1 MRYNF
6 LIKIYTMLN
15 IKSTIITVLFFL
27 PQFFFS
33 QYTDEIN
40 SNRPGETMSAFSVGK
55 SVIQAEIGF
64 YGINEKH
71 DLLDYKASGFGTD
84 LMIRYGAFLEQL
96 EFIADIQYQS
106 QEFTTAVTS
115 FKKNNFR
122 QTVLGAKY
130 LIYDPFKN
138 YEKQVNI
145 YSYKANR
152 RFDWHQLIP
161 AVSVFAGAN
170 FVFADNP
177 YAFGSNTLNF
187 ASAKSDISPK
197 VMLITQNHFGDG
209 RWVLVSNIIAD
220 YITTDYSG
228 YGYVL
233 TLTRGFNS
241 KWSGFVENQGYKS
254 DLYSDA
260 IVRGGAAYLL
270 SGNMQIDA
278 SISSN
283 FKNTPSVLY
292 GGLGFSWRYDAK
304 YKEKQMQ
311 FGKESKAKDTKSK
324 SKKSKNK
331 KRQEE
336 DQKNIDYQER
346 ERKRKARYE

>member
-6 LIKIYTMLN
+6 LIKKYMMFKIKN
-15 IKSTIITVLFFL
+15 ILITGLFFI
-27 PQFFFS
+27 PQLFHA
-33 QYTDEIN
+33 QYTDDIN
-40 SNRPGETMSAFSVGK
+40 SNRPGETLSAFSVGK

-64 YGINEKH
+64 YGINEEH
-71 DLLDYKASGFGTD
+71 NIQNYQASGFGTD
-84 LMIRYGAFLEQL
+84 LMLRYGLLMEKLEL
-96 EFIADIQYQS
+96 IADIQYQT
-106 QEFTTAVTS
+106 QEFTTPFTS
-115 FKKNNFR
+115 FKKNDFK

-138 YEKQVNI
+138 YEKNVNI

-161 AVSVFAGAN
+161 AVSIFAGAN
-170 FVFADNP
+170 FVFKDNP
-177 YAFGSNTLNF
+177 YAFGSNTLTF
-187 ASAKSDISPK
+187 ASAESSISPK

-233 TLTRGFNS
+233 TLTRGFN
-241 KWSGFVENQGYKS
+241 KQWSGFLENQGYKS

-270 SGNMQIDA
+270 SANMQIDA

-292 GGLGFSWRYDAK
+292 GGVGFSWRYDTK
-304 YKEKQMQ
+304 YKEQQMQ
-311 FGKESKAKDTKSK
+311 FGKEKK
-324 SKKSKNK
+324 SKKSKK
-331 KRQEE
+331 SKAEKTKEE